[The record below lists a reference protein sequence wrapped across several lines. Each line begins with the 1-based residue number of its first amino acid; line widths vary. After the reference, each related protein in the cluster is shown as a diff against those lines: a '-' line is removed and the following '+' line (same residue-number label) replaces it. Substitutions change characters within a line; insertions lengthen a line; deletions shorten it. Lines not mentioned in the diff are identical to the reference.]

1 MSVHCSLLVSVRNA
15 DELEAAHFGGADILD
30 VKEPDHGS
38 LGMASIDVL
47 RSIHDRYRQLQVT
60 NPLSVA
66 LGELSDWFTGNE
78 LCAVSESKAADIAL
92 LQPHFVK
99 LGLTGRNDWRSAW
112 GTVRSLPFGTAQWV
126 AVAYADFHRSGAPS
140 PLEVLDEAGVAG
152 CRVLL
157 IDTFLK
163 DGRGLLH
170 WLSPLQL
177 RELDSAANQA
187 GMKLAL
193 AGSLS
198 RQDLPE
204 ILGIRPDVIAVRGAV
219 CDRGDR
225 QKGVDQCLVAGF
237 RRHMHLAESGAI
249 DGDPG

>member
-1 MSVHCSLLVSVRNA
+1 MSFPCSLLVSVRNA

-38 LGMASIDVL
+38 LGMASINVL
-47 RSIHDRYRQLQVT
+47 RSIGDRYRQLQVI

-66 LGELSDWFTGNE
+66 LGELCDWFTDNE
-78 LCAVSESKAADIAL
+78 LSAVSESKATDIAE

-99 LGLTGRNDWRSAW
+99 LGLTGRIDWRSAW
-112 GTVRSLPFGTAQWV
+112 AAVRSLPFGDASWV
-126 AVAYADFHRSGAPS
+126 AVAYADFHRAGAPS
-140 PLEVLDEAGVAG
+140 PFEILDEACVAG
-152 CRVLL
+152 CSVLL

-170 WLSPLQL
+170 WLSSEQL
-177 RELDSAANQA
+177 RELGFGAKQA
-187 GMKLAL
+187 GIKLAL

-198 RQDLPE
+198 PKDLPE
-204 ILGIRPDVIAVRGAV
+204 IHGIRPDVIAVRGAV

-237 RRHMHLAESGAI
+237 RRQMHLAGSATI
-249 DGDPG
+249 DGDRG